1 MMINRY
7 LHLQIATARRLKHF
21 VREFEVNLLYGFVFS
36 LDAKLKV
43 LDHASLGAGAEA
55 GAEEAKLE
63 EFILALADDIV
74 QFKINSRASILS

>member
-1 MMINRY
+1 M
-7 LHLQIATARRLKHF
+7 
-21 VREFEVNLLYGFVFS
+21 FS

-43 LDHASLGAGAEA
+43 LDHASLDAEA
-55 GAEEAKLE
+55 EDEAREEAAKLE

>member
-1 MMINRY
+1 M
-7 LHLQIATARRLKHF
+7 
-21 VREFEVNLLYGFVFS
+21 FS

-43 LDHASLGAGAEA
+43 LDHASLGAGAEE
-55 GAEEAKLE
+55 GKLE

>member
-1 MMINRY
+1 M
-7 LHLQIATARRLKHF
+7 
-21 VREFEVNLLYGFVFS
+21 FS

-55 GAEEAKLE
+55 GAEEAAKLE

>member
-1 MMINRY
+1 M
-7 LHLQIATARRLKHF
+7 
-21 VREFEVNLLYGFVFS
+21 FS

>member
-1 MMINRY
+1 M
-7 LHLQIATARRLKHF
+7 
-21 VREFEVNLLYGFVFS
+21 FS

-43 LDHASLGAGAEA
+43 LDHASFGDGAEA
-55 GAEEAKLE
+55 AKLE

>member
-1 MMINRY
+1 M
-7 LHLQIATARRLKHF
+7 
-21 VREFEVNLLYGFVFS
+21 FS

-43 LDHASLGAGAEA
+43 LDHASLDAEAEA
-55 GAEEAKLE
+55 GAEETKLE

>member
-1 MMINRY
+1 M
-7 LHLQIATARRLKHF
+7 
-21 VREFEVNLLYGFVFS
+21 FS

-43 LDHASLGAGAEA
+43 LDHASLGAGAGA
-55 GAEEAKLE
+55 GAEAAKLE

>member
-1 MMINRY
+1 M
-7 LHLQIATARRLKHF
+7 
-21 VREFEVNLLYGFVFS
+21 FS

-43 LDHASLGAGAEA
+43 LDHASLGAGAEE
-55 GAEEAKLE
+55 EEAKLE

>member
-1 MMINRY
+1 M
-7 LHLQIATARRLKHF
+7 
-21 VREFEVNLLYGFVFS
+21 FS

-55 GAEEAKLE
+55 EDGAEEAAKLE

>member
-1 MMINRY
+1 M
-7 LHLQIATARRLKHF
+7 
-21 VREFEVNLLYGFVFS
+21 FS

-43 LDHASLGAGAEA
+43 LDHASLDAEAEA
-55 GAEEAKLE
+55 GAEAKLE

>member
-1 MMINRY
+1 M
-7 LHLQIATARRLKHF
+7 
-21 VREFEVNLLYGFVFS
+21 FS

-43 LDHASLGAGAEA
+43 LDHASLDAEAGA

>member
-1 MMINRY
+1 M
-7 LHLQIATARRLKHF
+7 
-21 VREFEVNLLYGFVFS
+21 FS

-43 LDHASLGAGAEA
+43 LDHASLDAEAGAEA
-55 GAEEAKLE
+55 GEEEAKLE

>member
-1 MMINRY
+1 M
-7 LHLQIATARRLKHF
+7 
-21 VREFEVNLLYGFVFS
+21 FS

-43 LDHASLGAGAEA
+43 LDHASLDAEAEAGAEA